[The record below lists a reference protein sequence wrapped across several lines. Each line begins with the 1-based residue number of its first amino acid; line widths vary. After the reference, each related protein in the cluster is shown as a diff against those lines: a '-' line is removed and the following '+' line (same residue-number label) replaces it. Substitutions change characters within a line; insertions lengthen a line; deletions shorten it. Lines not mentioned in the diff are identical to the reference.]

1 LNADRVVVYKRKG
14 EKAASAKIDKPTIT
28 AVELNRDKRSD
39 FVSKWLEIAAKPVEA
54 TVVDLEKEIKKVALN
69 KGASELR
76 YVTNPSNRLFRVA
89 FRYEKGSW
97 ANPDLKILADYLTYV
112 GGGGLTSS
120 AIADKMY
127 RMGCSWEVKVSNLY
141 TDVVVSGPEENFDE
155 AVKTV
160 GTVWKN
166 IEVNDVV
173 LKSLISDMIKSREDS
188 KTDPSV
194 VRRMLSSY
202 VIYGSKNPMNH
213 GRSNAYLRG
222 LKAVKMKELVADLGK
237 TPMRVEYY
245 GKRNVSDLVKTLDV
259 DKVYPFSSG
268 VYKPGVVRSEV
279 ASGMFMEQE
288 SKERTVY
295 FVHFEQVQAS
305 VNWWIR
311 GSKEKESETSVVNM
325 FNQYFGGDMSS
336 VVFQNIR
343 EAKALA
349 YSTFCFLRLPDFG
362 GRNIG
367 VQAFVGT
374 QADKFHDAIAAMEE
388 LMNKM
393 PQDPQVFALAKESLV
408 NRMNTSVTD
417 PEDYLGM
424 YTYLKNRGLST
435 EMPSASERAIV
446 SVGLADITAF
456 HQRELVAKPWSLM
469 VVADRKLIK
478 KSDLSRYGKVV
489 ELSMTDIFGY

>member
-1 LNADRVVVYKRKG
+1 
-14 EKAASAKIDKPTIT
+14 
-28 AVELNRDKRSD
+28 
-39 FVSKWLEIAAKPVEA
+39 
-54 TVVDLEKEIKKVALN
+54 
-69 KGASELR
+69 
-76 YVTNPSNRLFRVA
+76 
-89 FRYEKGSW
+89 
-97 ANPDLKILADYLTYV
+97 
-112 GGGGLTSS
+112 
-120 AIADKMY
+120 
-127 RMGCSWEVKVSNLY
+127 
-141 TDVVVSGPEENFDE
+141 
-155 AVKTV
+155 
-160 GTVWKN
+160 
-166 IEVNDVV
+166 
-173 LKSLISDMIKSREDS
+173 
-188 KTDPSV
+188 
-194 VRRMLSSY
+194 
-202 VIYGSKNPMNH
+202 
-213 GRSNAYLRG
+213 
-222 LKAVKMKELVADLGK
+222 
-237 TPMRVEYY
+237 
-245 GKRNVSDLVKTLDV
+245 
-259 DKVYPFSSG
+259 
-268 VYKPGVVRSEV
+268 
-279 ASGMFMEQE
+279 
-288 SKERTVY
+288 VY